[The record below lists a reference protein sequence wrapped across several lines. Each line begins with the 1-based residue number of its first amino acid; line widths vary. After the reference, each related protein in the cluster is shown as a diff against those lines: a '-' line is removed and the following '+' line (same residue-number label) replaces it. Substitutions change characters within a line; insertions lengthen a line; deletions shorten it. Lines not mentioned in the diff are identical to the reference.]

1 MNWKD
6 KMADKYIPGM
16 SPRFVDYQWVSQN
29 GRLGHIHR
37 KRIAGMLLNQNGAL
51 AGTKCGLK
59 PLMDVETI
67 AGAPERVRVPRF
79 FVVRTGH
86 TDGHQMFGLAS
97 RATGKVY
104 GQTLT
109 RAEALRYQAVSRG

>member
-1 MNWKD
+1 MNRR
-6 KMADKYIPGM
+6 Y
-16 SPRFVDYQWVSQN
+16 DYHVGDELIYRINISA
-29 GRLGHIHR
+29 RYTFLIHGVMDQLV
-37 KRIAGMLLNQNGAL
+37 KEGVMK
-51 AGTKCGLK
+51 GTKQCPQPK
-59 PLMDVETI
+59 SDHETI
-67 AGAPERVRVPRF
+67 AGAPERVSVPRF